1 MKKKFKSM
9 GGQEEIQHFDQ
20 GTKVFGTYNKA
31 ILPPSEIPALQE
43 KFFEIEINILQTK
56 LEILVMRQLL
66 GEAVFRS

>member
-1 MKKKFKSM
+1 M

-31 ILPPSEIPALQE
+31 ILPPTEIPALQT

-56 LEILVMRQLL
+56 LQKYWL
-66 GEAVFRS
+66 